1 MKKKYIT
8 RTLTFKNSNKK
19 KQAKV
24 LEVCID
30 KFIKDRQCKFV
41 DYYLIDTNKV
51 QLLGVIK

>member
-1 MKKKYIT
+1 MFNNKNNKMKKKYIT

-41 DYYLIDTNKV
+41 DY
-51 QLLGVIK
+51 